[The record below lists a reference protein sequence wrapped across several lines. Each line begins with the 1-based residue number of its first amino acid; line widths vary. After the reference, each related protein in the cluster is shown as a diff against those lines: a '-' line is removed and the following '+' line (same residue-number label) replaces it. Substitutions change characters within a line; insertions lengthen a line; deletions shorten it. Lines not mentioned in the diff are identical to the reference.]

1 MTRTISESKQ
11 SRACP
16 PMSSEQLNICNLCF
30 SVNALPKGRCLTEHC
45 VVCVPCRGL
54 CVSPGGR
61 SGLCNHNMYTY
72 ILVRIYIY
80 THICVARRTVL
91 FLLQFAYYL
100 GLMVCLYD
108 IVLAHMIICIWYT
121 NTLCKET
128 FVALSFMLVISFAPI
143 YVIILSK
150 SGVRNIF
157 GKTHVHSFWKHACR
171 LR

>member
-11 SRACP
+11 CRACP
-16 PMSSEQLNICNLCF
+16 PMSSEQLNICNLYF

-80 THICVARRTVL
+80 THICVARQTVL
-91 FLLQFAYYL
+91 LLLQFANYL
-100 GLMVCLYD
+100 GHRVSFDDFVFTYMT
-108 IVLAHMIICIWYT
+108 ICVSYT
-121 NTLCKET
+121 NTWCKET
-128 FVALSFMLVISFAPI
+128 FVAFVAPAPSRGTILGVPAWIGPAIFSVSRFFYFAE
-143 YVIILSK
+143 K
-150 SGVRNIF
+150 ME
-157 GKTHVHSFWKHACR
+157 
-171 LR
+171 